1 MASVWIILCWNN
13 ISLLS
18 LCLFVT
24 QEHRR
29 YLHVCQPRYLSV
41 PPSLI
46 SFLAR
51 PRLSLSLSFSLFFIP
66 ISVAPAR
73 CRYLSFS
80 LFPFLCSVLVPLSS
94 LLYPPCSS
102 SFHQLAPARL
112 LLHKHWTQ
120 STIIVMCCR
129 VISGLADRSPS
140 PSLPPSTPSPSPLRS
155 LFLMLLFSVFL
166 LARLRFSPRSIRPLL
181 EIRFP
186 SSFQY
191 LYFNT
196 ILIIFIFN
204 TI

>member
-51 PRLSLSLSFSLFFIP
+51 PRLSLYPSLFFLSLSP
-66 ISVAPAR
+66 SRPPVAAICP
-73 CRYLSFS
+73 S
-80 LFPFLCSVLVPLSS
+80 LSS
-94 LLYPPCSS
+94 PSFVPSS
-102 SFHQLAPARL
+102 SLCRRYSTLPVRHRFINSLLLACFCTSTERNLRSSLCAVASYPVWLIARL
-112 LLHKHWTQ
+112 L
-120 STIIVMCCR
+120 
-129 VISGLADRSPS
+129 P
-140 PSLPPSTPSPSPLRS
+140 PSLPPSTPSPPLRS

>member
-1 MASVWIILCWNN
+1 MFANPVISPFLRLWSPFSLARASLSI
-13 ISLLS
+13 LLS
-18 LCLFVT
+18 
-24 QEHRR
+24 
-29 YLHVCQPRYLSV
+29 
-41 PPSLI
+41 
-46 SFLAR
+46 
-51 PRLSLSLSFSLFFIP
+51 FFIP

-140 PSLPPSTPSPSPLRS
+140 PSLPPSTPSPPLRS